1 LAQLWDYFTL
11 RWKTE
16 NIRTKLHDIFI
27 RLRNIIGEESP
38 VLGQIEFWITRL
50 NKYEKGESIIED
62 DADRLVN
69 DIESFRN
76 VLTRTLKI

>member
-1 LAQLWDYFTL
+1 MVQLWGYFTL

-27 RLRNIIGEESP
+27 RLRKIIGEENP

-50 NKYEKGESIIED
+50 NKCEKDESISED
-62 DADRLVN
+62 DADRFVN
-69 DIESFRN
+69 DIESFKN
-76 VLTRTLKI
+76 VLTRTLKN